1 MWDRFERAGL
11 EVAAIVV
18 DEPAKNLAMVDKLLL
33 PFPILSDPD
42 AKVIHSYD
50 VWNPND
56 GGVAKP
62 ALFLI
67 RQDLSVAFEYV
78 GTDFADRPADEE
90 LFAAVGEAEAA
101 GRGEGWGG

>member
-11 EVAAIVV
+11 QVAAIVV
-18 DEPAKNLAMVDKLLL
+18 DEPSNNLAMVEKLLL

-50 VWNPND
+50 VWNPAD

-62 ALFLI
+62 ALFLVRPDFSI
-67 RQDLSVAFEYV
+67 GFRYV
-78 GTDFADRPADEE
+78 GTDFADRPEDEE
-90 LFAAVGEAEAA
+90 LFAVVGEPK
-101 GRGEGWGG
+101 GVGE